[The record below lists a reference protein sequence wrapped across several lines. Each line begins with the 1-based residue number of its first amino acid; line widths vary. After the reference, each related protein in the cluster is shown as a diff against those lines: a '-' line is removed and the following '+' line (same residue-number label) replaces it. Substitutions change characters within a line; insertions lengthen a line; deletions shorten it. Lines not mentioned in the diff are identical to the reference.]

1 AHPDRTAS
9 LHVDVRLPGR
19 RAGARRVAVKKA
31 GRIQWVRGKAAAYWG
46 SPAPSGGAKLPPM
59 TLQGI
64 YFAPIGEAV
73 ERLNAALAFPW
84 ITDGRD
90 APTLDAAT
98 LQVRKGL

>member
-1 AHPDRTAS
+1 
-9 LHVDVRLPGR
+9 
-19 RAGARRVAVKKA
+19 
-31 GRIQWVRGKAAAYWG
+31 
-46 SPAPSGGAKLPPM
+46 M

-98 LQVRKGL
+98 LQVRKGLAARHLC